1 LREKVLSFELWFFAF
16 SFKFLIC
23 LGVNMLTI
31 IAFIFVF
38 SILIFFHEFG
48 HFIAA
53 KASGVRVYKFAF
65 GFGPRILGFTKN
77 QTEYAICLIPL
88 GGYVKM
94 AGEMGQESAKETSE
108 EVPEEQRFN
117 KKSLVIRA
125 LIVSLG
131 PFMNILTAV
140 VIFSL
145 IFFTSGVPTVTNY
158 VSTVVENGPAEQAG
172 IFSGDKIIAIDS
184 IKMEDPKRI
193 ANIINESSGEELQ
206 ITLDRGGENIDVF
219 VIPEYDDN
227 YKKGLI
233 GITFEISVEKINI
246 FSAFS
251 KGLITTI
258 NIIKLIFTNTIE
270 MITGKVPVEIAGP
283 LGIAQMTGEAAKL
296 GFLSLLYFTAI
307 LSIFIGLFNLLPI
320 PILDGGH
327 LLILAIEKIRGKPLE
342 PEKINFMYLIGI
354 SLMIII
360 FIIATYKDILRVF
373 FK

>member
-1 LREKVLSFELWFFAF
+1 
-16 SFKFLIC
+16 
-23 LGVNMLTI
+23 MLTI

-77 QTEYAICLIPL
+77 QTEYLICLIPL
-88 GGYVKM
+88 GGYIKM
-94 AGEMGQESAKETSE
+94 AGEMGQEDIKKTSE
-108 EVPEEQRFN
+108 ETPEEQRFD
-117 KKSLVIRA
+117 KKTLGIRA
-125 LIVSLG
+125 LIVALG
-131 PFMNILTAV
+131 PFMNIATAV

-145 IFFTSGVPTVTNY
+145 IFFTNGIPVVTNY
-158 VSTVVENGPAEQAG
+158 ISTVVENGPAEQAG
-172 IFSGDKIIAIDS
+172 ILSGDKIIAIDS
-184 IKMEDPKRI
+184 IKIEDPNRI
-193 ANIINESSGEELQ
+193 ANIINKSSGEKLQ
-206 ITLDRGGENIDVF
+206 ITLDRGGEIIEVF
-219 VIPEYDDN
+219 VIPEYDES

-233 GITFEISVEKINI
+233 GIIFEISVEKINI

-251 KGLITTI
+251 RGLITTG
-258 NIIKLIFTNTIE
+258 NIIKLIFSNTME
-270 MITGKVPVEIAGP
+270 MVTGKVPLEIAGP

-296 GFLSLLYFTAI
+296 GFLNLLYFTAI

-327 LLILAIEKIRGKPLE
+327 LLILAIEKLRGKPLE

-373 FK
+373 VK

>member
-1 LREKVLSFELWFFAF
+1 
-16 SFKFLIC
+16 
-23 LGVNMLTI
+23 MLTI

-53 KASGVRVYKFAF
+53 KASGVKVYKFAF
-65 GFGPRILGFTKN
+65 GFGPRLLGFTKN
-77 QTEYAICLIPL
+77 QTEYLICLIPL

-94 AGEMGQESAKETSE
+94 AGEMGQEDVKKISEE
-108 EVPEEQRFN
+108 EVPEEQRFD
-117 KKSLVIRA
+117 KKRLGIRA
-125 LIVSLG
+125 LIVALG
-131 PFMNILTAV
+131 PFMNIATAV

-145 IFFTSGVPTVTNY
+145 IFFVNGIPMVTNY
-158 VSTVVENGPAEQAG
+158 VSTVVEDRPAEQAG
-172 IFSGDKIIAIDS
+172 IFSGDKIIAINS
-184 IKMEDPKRI
+184 IKMEDPKKI
-193 ANIINESSGEELQ
+193 ANIINKSSGEELQ

-251 KGLITTI
+251 KGIITTG
-258 NIIKLIFTNTIE
+258 NIIKLIFFNIIE
-270 MITGKVPVEIAGP
+270 MITGKIPLEIAGP

-296 GFLSLLYFTAI
+296 GFINLLYFTAI

-327 LLILAIEKIRGKPLE
+327 LLILVIEKLRGKPLE

-354 SLMIII
+354 SLIIVI

-373 FK
+373 VK

>member
-1 LREKVLSFELWFFAF
+1 
-16 SFKFLIC
+16 
-23 LGVNMLTI
+23 MLTI

-38 SILIFFHEFG
+38 SILIFFHELG

-53 KASGVRVYKFAF
+53 KVSGVKVYKFAF

-77 QTEYAICLIPL
+77 QTEYLICLIPL

-94 AGEMGQESAKETSE
+94 AGEMGQEDVKKISEE
-108 EVPEEQRFN
+108 EVPEKQRFD
-117 KKSLVIRA
+117 KKTLGIRA
-125 LIVSLG
+125 LIVALG
-131 PFMNILTAV
+131 PFMNIATAV

-145 IFFTSGVPTVTNY
+145 IFFVNGIPVVTNF

-172 IFSGDKIIAIDS
+172 ILSGDKIIAIDS
-184 IKMEDPKRI
+184 IKMEDPNRI
-193 ANIINESSGEELQ
+193 ANTINKSSGEELQ
-206 ITLDRGGENIDVF
+206 ITLDREGEVIDVF
-219 VIPEYDDN
+219 VIPKYDDD

-233 GITFEISVEKINI
+233 GITFEVTIERINI
-246 FSAFS
+246 FSAFY
-251 KGLITTI
+251 KGLIATG
-258 NIIKLIFTNTIE
+258 NIIKLIFSNTIE
-270 MITGKVPVEIAGP
+270 MITGKVPMEIAGP

-296 GFLSLLYFTAI
+296 GFLNLLYFTAI

-327 LLILAIEKIRGKPLE
+327 LLILVIEKLRGKPLE

-360 FIIATYKDILRVF
+360 FIFATYKDILRVF
-373 FK
+373 VK

>member
-1 LREKVLSFELWFFAF
+1 
-16 SFKFLIC
+16 
-23 LGVNMLTI
+23 MLTI

-65 GFGPRILGFTKN
+65 GFGPRIIGFTKN
-77 QTEYAICLIPL
+77 QTEYVICLIPL

-94 AGEMGQESAKETSE
+94 AGEMGQEKGKEKSE
-108 EVPEEQRFN
+108 EVPEEQRFD
-117 KKSLVIRA
+117 KKSLGIRA
-125 LIVSLG
+125 LIVALG
-131 PFMNILTAV
+131 PFMNIATAV

-145 IFFTSGVPTVTNY
+145 IFFTNGIPVVTNY

-172 IFSGDKIIAIDS
+172 IFSGDKIIAINS
-184 IKMEDPKRI
+184 TKMDDPKRI

-206 ITLDRGGENIDVF
+206 ITLDRVGEIIEVF
-219 VIPEYDDN
+219 VIPEYDDS

-233 GITFEISVEKINI
+233 GITFEVSMERINI

-251 KGLITTI
+251 RGLNTTG
-258 NIIKLIFTNTIE
+258 NIIKLIFSNTME
-270 MITGKVPVEIAGP
+270 MITGKVPLEIAGP

-296 GFLSLLYFTAI
+296 GFLNLLYFTAI

-327 LLILAIEKIRGKPLE
+327 IIILAIEKLRGKPLE
-342 PEKINFMYLIGI
+342 AEKISFMYFIGI

-373 FK
+373 FE

>member
-1 LREKVLSFELWFFAF
+1 
-16 SFKFLIC
+16 
-23 LGVNMLTI
+23 MLTI

-77 QTEYAICLIPL
+77 QTEYVICLIPL

-94 AGEMGQESAKETSE
+94 AGEMGQESVKETSG
-108 EVPEEQRFN
+108 EVPEEQRFD
-117 KKSLVIRA
+117 KKSLLIRA
-125 LIVSLG
+125 LIVALG
-131 PFMNILTAV
+131 PFMNIVTAV
-140 VIFSL
+140 VIFSF
-145 IFFTSGVPTVTNY
+145 IFFINGIPVITSS
-158 VSTVVENGPAEQAG
+158 VSTVIENGPAEQAG
-172 IFSGDKIIAIDS
+172 IFSGDKIIAINS

-206 ITLDRGGENIDVF
+206 ITLDREGEIIDVF
-219 VIPEYDDN
+219 VIPEYDNN

-233 GITFEISVEKINI
+233 GITFKISVEKINI
-246 FSAFS
+246 FSAFL
-251 KGLITTI
+251 KGLMTTG
-258 NIIKLIFTNTIE
+258 NIIKLIFSNTIE
-270 MITGKVPVEIAGP
+270 MITGKVPIEIAGP

-296 GFLSLLYFTAI
+296 GFLNLLYFTAI

-327 LLILAIEKIRGKPLE
+327 IIILAIEKLRGKPLE
-342 PEKINFMYLIGI
+342 AEKINFVYLIGI

-373 FK
+373 VK

>member
-1 LREKVLSFELWFFAF
+1 MYF
-16 SFKFLIC
+16 
-23 LGVNMLTI
+23 GVKMLTI

-38 SILIFFHEFG
+38 SILIFFHELG

-53 KASGVRVYKFAF
+53 KASGVKVYKFAF

-77 QTEYAICLIPL
+77 QTEYLICLIPL

-94 AGEMGQESAKETSE
+94 AGEMGQEDVKETLE
-108 EVPEEQRFN
+108 EVSEEQRFD
-117 KKSLVIRA
+117 KKSVGIRA
-125 LIVSLG
+125 LIVALG
-131 PFMNILTAV
+131 PFMNIVTAV

-145 IFFTSGVPTVTNY
+145 IFFTNEIPIVTNY
-158 VSTVVENGPAEQAG
+158 ISTVVENGPAEQGG
-172 IFSGDKIIAIDS
+172 ILSGDKIIAINS
-184 IKMEDPKRI
+184 VKMKDPNRI
-193 ANIINESSGEELQ
+193 ANIINKSSGEKLQ
-206 ITLDRGGENIDVF
+206 ITLDREGEILEVF
-219 VIPEYDDN
+219 VIPEYDDS

-233 GITFEISVEKINI
+233 GITFEISIEKINI

-251 KGLITTI
+251 KGLIATI
-258 NIIKLIFTNTIE
+258 NIIKLIFTNTVE

-296 GFLSLLYFTAI
+296 GFLNLLYFTAI

-327 LLILAIEKIRGKPLE
+327 LLILVIEKLRGKPLE

-373 FK
+373 VK

>member
-1 LREKVLSFELWFFAF
+1 
-16 SFKFLIC
+16 
-23 LGVNMLTI
+23 MLTI

-77 QTEYAICLIPL
+77 QTEYVICLIPL

-94 AGEMGQESAKETSE
+94 AGEMGQESVKETSE
-108 EVPEEQRFN
+108 EVPEEQRFD
-117 KKSLVIRA
+117 KKSLLIRA
-125 LIVSLG
+125 LIVALG
-131 PFMNILTAV
+131 PFMNIVTAV
-140 VIFSL
+140 VIFSF
-145 IFFTSGVPTVTNY
+145 IFFINGIPVITSS
-158 VSTVVENGPAEQAG
+158 VSTVIENGPAEQAD
-172 IFSGDKIIAIDS
+172 IFSGDKIIAINS

-206 ITLDRGGENIDVF
+206 ITLDREGEIIDVF

-251 KGLITTI
+251 KGLIATG
-258 NIIKLIFTNTIE
+258 NIIKLIFSNTIE
-270 MITGKVPVEIAGP
+270 MITGKVPIEIAGP

-296 GFLSLLYFTAI
+296 GFLNLLYFTAI

-327 LLILAIEKIRGKPLE
+327 IIILAIEKLRGKPLE
-342 PEKINFMYLIGI
+342 AEKINFVYLIGI

-373 FK
+373 VK

>member
-1 LREKVLSFELWFFAF
+1 
-16 SFKFLIC
+16 
-23 LGVNMLTI
+23 MLTI
-31 IAFIFVF
+31 ISFIFVF

-77 QTEYAICLIPL
+77 QTEYVICLIPL

-94 AGEMGQESAKETSE
+94 AGEMGQESIKETSE
-108 EVPEEQRFN
+108 EVPEEQRFD
-117 KKSLVIRA
+117 KKSLGIRA
-125 LIVSLG
+125 LIVALG
-131 PFMNILTAV
+131 PFMNIATAV
-140 VIFSL
+140 VIFSF
-145 IFFTSGVPTVTNY
+145 IFFINGIPVVTNS
-158 VSTVVENGPAEQAG
+158 VSTVIENGPAEQAG
-172 IFSGDKIIAIDS
+172 IFSGDKIIAINS
-184 IKMEDPKRI
+184 IKMEDPNRI
-193 ANIINESSGEELQ
+193 ANIINKSSGEKLQ
-206 ITLDRGGENIDVF
+206 ITLDRVGEVIEVF

-233 GITFEISVEKINI
+233 GITFEISIEKINI

-251 KGLITTI
+251 KGLIATG
-258 NIIKLIFTNTIE
+258 NIIKLIFSNTIE
-270 MITGKVPVEIAGP
+270 MITGKVPIEIAGP

-296 GFLSLLYFTAI
+296 GFLNLLYFTAI

-327 LLILAIEKIRGKPLE
+327 IIILAIEKLRGKPLE
-342 PEKINFMYLIGI
+342 AEKIRFMYFIGI

>member
-1 LREKVLSFELWFFAF
+1 
-16 SFKFLIC
+16 
-23 LGVNMLTI
+23 MLTTI
-31 IAFIFVF
+31 SFLFVF

-53 KASGVRVYKFAF
+53 KASGVKVYKFAF
-65 GFGPRILGFTKN
+65 GFGPRILVFTKN

-94 AGEMGQESAKETSE
+94 AGEMGQESVKETSE
-108 EVPEEQRFN
+108 EVPEEQRFD
-117 KKSLVIRA
+117 KKTLGIRA
-125 LIVSLG
+125 LIVALG
-131 PFMNILTAV
+131 PFMNIATAV
-140 VIFSL
+140 LIFSL
-145 IFFTSGVPTVTNY
+145 IFFTNGIPIVTNY
-158 VSTVVENGPAEQAG
+158 ISTVIESGPAEQAG
-172 IFSGDKIIAIDS
+172 ILSGDKIIAINS
-184 IKMEDPKRI
+184 VKMEDPNNI
-193 ANIINESSGEELQ
+193 ANIINKSSGEKLQ
-206 ITLDRGGENIDVF
+206 ITLDREGEILEIF
-219 VIPEYDDN
+219 VIPKYDDS

-251 KGLITTI
+251 KGLIATI
-258 NIIKLIFTNTIE
+258 NIIKLIFTNTVE

-296 GFLSLLYFTAI
+296 GFLNLLYFTAI

-327 LLILAIEKIRGKPLE
+327 LLILAIEKLRGKPLE

-373 FK
+373 GK

>member
-1 LREKVLSFELWFFAF
+1 
-16 SFKFLIC
+16 
-23 LGVNMLTI
+23 
-31 IAFIFVF
+31 
-38 SILIFFHEFG
+38 
-48 HFIAA
+48 A
-53 KASGVRVYKFAF
+53 KASGVMVYKFAF
-65 GFGPRILGFTKN
+65 GFGPRILGFRKN
-77 QTEYAICLIPL
+77 QTEYLICLIPL

-94 AGEMGQESAKETSE
+94 AGEMGEGDVKETSE
-108 EVPEEQRFN
+108 EVSEKQRFD
-117 KKSLVIRA
+117 KKTLGIRA
-125 LIVSLG
+125 LIVALG
-131 PFMNILTAV
+131 PFMNIATAV

-145 IFFTSGVPTVTNY
+145 IFFTNGIPVVTNCI
-158 VSTVVENGPAEQAG
+158 STVIENGPAEQAG
-172 IFSGDKIIAIDS
+172 ILSGDKIIAINS
-184 IKMEDPKRI
+184 IKMEDPNRI
-193 ANIINESSGEELQ
+193 ANIINKSSGEELQ
-206 ITLDRGGENIDVF
+206 ITLDREGDIIEVF

-233 GITFEISVEKINI
+233 GITFEIFVEKINI

-251 KGLITTI
+251 KGLIATI
-258 NIIKLIFTNTIE
+258 NIIKLIFTNTVE

-296 GFLSLLYFTAI
+296 GFLNLLYFTAI

-327 LLILAIEKIRGKPLE
+327 LLILAIEKLRGKPLE

-373 FK
+373 VK

>member
-1 LREKVLSFELWFFAF
+1 
-16 SFKFLIC
+16 
-23 LGVNMLTI
+23 MLTI

-53 KASGVRVYKFAF
+53 KASGVRVYKFSF

-77 QTEYAICLIPL
+77 QTEYVICLIPL

-94 AGEMGQESAKETSE
+94 AGEMGQESVKETSE
-108 EVPEEQRFN
+108 EVAEEQRFD
-117 KKSLVIRA
+117 KKSLGIRA
-125 LIVSLG
+125 LIVALG
-131 PFMNILTAV
+131 PFMNIATAV

-145 IFFTSGVPTVTNY
+145 IFLLNGIPVVTNS
-158 VSTVVENGPAEQAG
+158 VSTVIENGPAERAG
-172 IFSGDKIIAIDS
+172 IFSGDKIIAVNS
-184 IKMEDPKRI
+184 TKMEDPNRI
-193 ANIINESSGEELQ
+193 ANIINESSGEKLQ
-206 ITLDRGGENIDVF
+206 ITLDREGDTIEVF
-219 VIPEYDDN
+219 VIPEYDDS

-246 FSAFS
+246 FSAFFR
-251 KGLITTI
+251 GLIATG
-258 NIIKLIFTNTIE
+258 NIIKLIFSNTME
-270 MITGKVPVEIAGP
+270 MITGKVPLEIAGP

-296 GFLSLLYFTAI
+296 GFLNLLYFTAI

-327 LLILAIEKIRGKPLE
+327 IIILAVEKLRGKPLE
-342 PEKINFMYLIGI
+342 AEKISFMYFIGI

-373 FK
+373 VK

>member
-1 LREKVLSFELWFFAF
+1 
-16 SFKFLIC
+16 
-23 LGVNMLTI
+23 MLTI

-53 KASGVRVYKFAF
+53 KASGVKVYKFAF

-77 QTEYAICLIPL
+77 QTEYVICLIPL

-94 AGEMGQESAKETSE
+94 AGEMGQEDAKKTSE
-108 EVPEEQRFN
+108 EVPEEQRFD
-117 KKSLVIRA
+117 KKSVGIRA
-125 LIVSLG
+125 LIVTLG
-131 PFMNILTAV
+131 PFMNIATAV
-140 VIFSL
+140 VIISL
-145 IFFTSGVPTVTNY
+145 IFFINGIPVVTNS
-158 VSTVVENGPAEQAG
+158 VSTVIENGPAEQAG
-172 IFSGDKIIAIDS
+172 IFSGDKIIAINS
-184 IKMEDPKRI
+184 IKMEDPKKI
-193 ANIINESSGEELQ
+193 ANIINKSSGEELK
-206 ITLDRGGENIDVF
+206 ITLDRVGEVIDVF
-219 VIPEYDDN
+219 VIPEYDDS

-251 KGLITTI
+251 RGLIATG
-258 NIIKLIFTNTIE
+258 NIIKLIFSNTME
-270 MITGKVPVEIAGP
+270 MITGKVPIEIAGP

-296 GFLSLLYFTAI
+296 GFLNLLYFTAI

-327 LLILAIEKIRGKPLE
+327 IIILAIEKLRGKPLE
-342 PEKINFMYLIGI
+342 AEKINFMYFIGI

-360 FIIATYKDILRVF
+360 FIIATYKDILRIFV
-373 FK
+373 K

>member
-251 KGLITTI
+251 EGLITTI

>member
-1 LREKVLSFELWFFAF
+1 LREKVLSFKLWFFAF
-16 SFKFLIC
+16 SFKFLTC
-23 LGVNMLTI
+23 LGVKMLTI

-53 KASGVRVYKFAF
+53 KAAGVRVYKFAF
-65 GFGPRILGFTKN
+65 GFGPRILGFTIK
-77 QTEYAICLIPL
+77 QTEYQICLIPL

-94 AGEMGQESAKETSE
+94 AGEMGQGDVKETSE
-108 EVPEEQRFN
+108 EVPEEQRFD
-117 KKSLVIRA
+117 KKSVGIRA
-125 LIVSLG
+125 LIVTLG
-131 PFMNILTAV
+131 PFMNIATAV

-145 IFFTSGVPTVTNY
+145 IFFTNGIPIVTNY
-158 VSTVVENGPAEQAG
+158 ISTVIESGPAEQAG
-172 IFSGDKIIAIDS
+172 ILSGDKIIAINS
-184 IKMEDPKRI
+184 VKMEDPNNI
-193 ANIINESSGEELQ
+193 ANIINKSSGEKLQ
-206 ITLDRGGENIDVF
+206 ITLDREGEILEVF
-219 VIPEYDDN
+219 VIPEYDDS

-251 KGLITTI
+251 KGLIATI
-258 NIIKLIFTNTIE
+258 NIIKLIFTNTVE

-296 GFLSLLYFTAI
+296 GFLNLLYFTAI

-327 LLILAIEKIRGKPLE
+327 LLILAIEKLRGKPLE

-373 FK
+373 GK

>member
-1 LREKVLSFELWFFAF
+1 
-16 SFKFLIC
+16 
-23 LGVNMLTI
+23 
-31 IAFIFVF
+31 
-38 SILIFFHEFG
+38 LIFFHEFG

-77 QTEYAICLIPL
+77 QTEYVICLIPL

-94 AGEMGQESAKETSE
+94 AGEMGQESVKETSG
-108 EVPEEQRFN
+108 EVPEEQRFD

-125 LIVSLG
+125 LIVALG
-131 PFMNILTAV
+131 PFMNIVTAV

-145 IFFTSGVPTVTNY
+145 IFFINGIPVVTSS
-158 VSTVVENGPAEQAG
+158 VSTVIENGPAEQAG
-172 IFSGDKIIAIDS
+172 IFSGDKIIAINS

-206 ITLDRGGENIDVF
+206 ITLDREGEIIDVF

-233 GITFEISVEKINI
+233 GITFEIFVEKINI
-246 FSAFS
+246 FSAFF
-251 KGLITTI
+251 KGLMTTG
-258 NIIKLIFTNTIE
+258 NIIKLIFSNTIE
-270 MITGKVPVEIAGP
+270 MITGKVPIEIAGP

-296 GFLSLLYFTAI
+296 GFLNLLYFTAI

-327 LLILAIEKIRGKPLE
+327 IIILAIEKLRGKPLE
-342 PEKINFMYLIGI
+342 AEKINFMYLIGI

-360 FIIATYKDILRVF
+360 FVIATYKDILRVF

>member
-1 LREKVLSFELWFFAF
+1 
-16 SFKFLIC
+16 
-23 LGVNMLTI
+23 MLTL

-38 SILIFFHEFG
+38 SILIFFHELG

-53 KASGVRVYKFAF
+53 KASGVRVYKFSF

-77 QTEYAICLIPL
+77 QTEYLICLIPL

-94 AGEMGQESAKETSE
+94 AGEMGQEDVKETLE
-108 EVPEEQRFN
+108 EVSEEQRFD
-117 KKSLVIRA
+117 KKSVGIRA
-125 LIVSLG
+125 LIVALG
-131 PFMNILTAV
+131 PFMNIATAV

-145 IFFTSGVPTVTNY
+145 IFFTSGIPVVTNDI
-158 VSTVVENGPAEQAG
+158 STVVEDGPAEQAG
-172 IFSGDKIIAIDS
+172 ILPGDKIIAIDS
-184 IKMEDPKRI
+184 IKMEAPDRI
-193 ANIINESSGEELQ
+193 ANIINKSSGEKLQ
-206 ITLDRGGENIDVF
+206 ITLDRAGEIIEVF
-219 VIPEYDDN
+219 VIPEYDES

-233 GITFEISVEKINI
+233 GIIFEIYVEKINI

-251 KGLITTI
+251 KGLITTG
-258 NIIKLIFTNTIE
+258 NIIKLIFTNTVE
-270 MITGKVPVEIAGP
+270 MITGKVPIEIAGP

-296 GFLSLLYFTAI
+296 GFLNLLYFTAI

-327 LLILAIEKIRGKPLE
+327 LLILAIEKLRGKPLE

-373 FK
+373 VK

>member
-1 LREKVLSFELWFFAF
+1 
-16 SFKFLIC
+16 
-23 LGVNMLTI
+23 MLTI

-38 SILIFFHEFG
+38 SILIFFHELG

-53 KASGVRVYKFAF
+53 KTSGVRVYKFSF

-77 QTEYAICLIPL
+77 QTEYLICLIPL

-94 AGEMGQESAKETSE
+94 AGEMGQEDDKKTSEE

-117 KKSLVIRA
+117 KKTLGIRA
-125 LIVSLG
+125 LIVALG
-131 PFMNILTAV
+131 PFMNIATAV

-145 IFFTSGVPTVTNY
+145 IFFTNGIPVVTNY
-158 VSTVVENGPAEQAG
+158 VSTVIENGPAEQAG
-172 IFSGDKIIAIDS
+172 VFPGDKIIAINS
-184 IKMEDPKRI
+184 IKMEDPNKI
-193 ANIINESSGEELQ
+193 ANIINKSSGEELQ
-206 ITLDRGGENIDVF
+206 ITLDREGEIVDVF
-219 VIPEYDDN
+219 VIPKYDDD

-251 KGLITTI
+251 KGLIATG
-258 NIIKLIFTNTIE
+258 NIIRLIFSNTIE
-270 MITGKVPVEIAGP
+270 MITGKVPLEIAGP

-296 GFLSLLYFTAI
+296 GFVNLLYFTAI

-327 LLILAIEKIRGKPLE
+327 LLILAIEKLRGKPLE

-373 FK
+373 AK